1 MIVVNVGNNYCVTC
15 HADDLSLEHLMMEY
29 RIDNTQ
35 LDTKIR
41 EEDLP
46 DLAECFD
53 CVEDYLYKLGLKA
66 GQQTDIKDLAFRF
79 NTKTA
84 MTEALKLWRR
94 PNPLSATYR
103 ALLHILLDLR
113 RGDVAVRVCQYITE
127 NVPKQK
133 E

>member
-1 MIVVNVGNNYCVTC
+1 MLSYIILLCDFFFT
-15 HADDLSLEHLMMEY
+15 DDLALDDLVSRY
-29 RIDNTQ
+29 RIDDTQ
-35 LDTKIR
+35 LDTMIG
-41 EEDLP
+41 EEDLS
-46 DLAECFD
+46 DLADCFD

-66 GQQTDIKDLAFRF
+66 GQQTDIKDLAFRC

-84 MTEALKLWRR
+84 MAEALKLWRR

-103 ALLHILLDLR
+103 ALLHILLDLK

-133 E
+133 TS